1 MAAVGKITEDQRV
14 LMVKLYASG
23 KTTVQIGE
31 RLQVSPTRLT
41 VGCIAVV
48 LLFEGLGKPRQG
60 VNFVMMHS
68 MN

>member
-1 MAAVGKITEDQRV
+1 
-14 LMVKLYASG
+14 MVKLYASG
-23 KTTVQIGE
+23 ETTVKIGQY
-31 RLQVSPTRLT
+31 LQVSPSRLT
-41 VGCIAVV
+41 IGCAAVV